1 MNRASFR
8 SLIRI
13 PRETVRWKKFSAA
26 AGRGGQHV
34 NRVDTAVEVRFRVDE
49 TWISPP
55 DRILLKRDFAH
66 LITKKDE
73 IVLIE
78 SKHREP
84 LRQFQPFLLAS
95 ATSLQKTGSETGF
108 LAQNLDRLPD
118 RDFQGRISDRK
129 AEQVFKETGFSGDRI
144 LDRT

>member
-1 MNRASFR
+1 MNRAPFR

-49 TWISPP
+49 TWISPS
-55 DRILLKRDFAH
+55 DRNLLKRDFGH

-73 IVLIE
+73 IVLTW
-78 SKHREP
+78 S
-84 LRQFQPFLLAS
+84 RQPVHKKQADGQAFYS
-95 ATSLQKTGSETGF
+95 
-108 LAQNLDRLPD
+108 
-118 RDFQGRISDRK
+118 
-129 AEQVFKETGFSGDRI
+129 
-144 LDRT
+144 